1 MSEKKITCVTCP
13 LGCKLKI
20 NIENNKIISVR
31 GNQCKKGIKFA
42 EVEIRD
48 PRRILTTTMKL
59 KAQGGQEAAFN
70 RLPVRSGAPAP
81 KDKILEIIKEIRKIK
96 VSPPVKMGD
105 IIAKNIIGSGV
116 DIIASMNVEN

>member
-20 NIENNKIISVR
+20 NIENNKIISIS

-48 PRRILTTTMKL
+48 PRRILATTIKL
-59 KAQGGQEAAFN
+59 KAQGGQEAVFN
-70 RLPVRSGAPAP
+70 RLPVRSVAPAP
-81 KDKILEIIKEIRKIK
+81 KDKILEIIKEVRKIK
-96 VSPPVKMGD
+96 VSPPIKMGD

-116 DIIASMNVEN
+116 DIIASMSVEN

>member
-20 NIENNKIISVR
+20 NIENNKIVSIS
-31 GNQCKKGIKFA
+31 GSQCKKGIKFA
-42 EVEIRD
+42 EEEIKD
-48 PRRILTTTMKL
+48 PRRILTTTIKL
-59 KAQGGQEAAFN
+59 KTQGRREAAFN
-70 RLPVRSGAPAP
+70 RLPVRSVTPAP
-81 KDKILEIIKEIRKIK
+81 KDKILEIIKEVRKIK

-116 DIIASMNVEN
+116 DIIASMSVGN

>member
-1 MSEKKITCVTCP
+1 MSEKKITCITCP

-42 EVEIRD
+42 EGEIRD

-59 KAQGGQEAAFN
+59 KAQGGQEATFN
-70 RLPVRSGAPAP
+70 RLPVRSVAPAP
-81 KDKILEIIKEIRKIK
+81 KDKILEIIKEVRKIK

-116 DIIASMNVEN
+116 DIIASMRIEN